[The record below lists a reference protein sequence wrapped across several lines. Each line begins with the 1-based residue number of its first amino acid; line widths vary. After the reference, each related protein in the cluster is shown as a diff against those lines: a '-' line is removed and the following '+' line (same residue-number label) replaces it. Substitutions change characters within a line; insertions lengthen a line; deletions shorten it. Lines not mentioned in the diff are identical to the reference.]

1 MKRVIRLDGELCP
14 NCGSK
19 IEETL
24 KKSPLIEDCKV
35 NALSMRFT
43 LEAQDDKYEE
53 AYALAKKTF
62 NAIEPDCTFRA

>member
-19 IEETL
+19 IEDTL
-24 KKSPLIEDCKV
+24 KKSPLVEDAKV
-35 NALSMRFT
+35 NALAMRFT
-43 LEAQDDKYEE
+43 LEAQDENFNE
-53 AYALAKKTF
+53 AYELAKKTF